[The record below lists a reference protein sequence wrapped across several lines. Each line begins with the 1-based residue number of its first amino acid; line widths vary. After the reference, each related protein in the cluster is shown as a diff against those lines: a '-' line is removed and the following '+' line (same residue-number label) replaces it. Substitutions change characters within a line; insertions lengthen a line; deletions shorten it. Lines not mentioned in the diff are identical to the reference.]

1 MNQEKILTLIDSPY
15 ITEKASKLASEKN
28 QVVFKV
34 NINANKL
41 EITIGSRNE
50 GYVEE
55 GLLFLLSQIFIKVS
69 LISHCL
75 IKNQKMVAEIIM
87 AGLPFVIR
95 AVDIN
100 NIIEL

>member
-41 EITIGSRNE
+41 EIKKAVEKLFNVEVKSVTTSIVKGKIKEIG
-50 GYVEE
+50 
-55 GLLFLLSQIFIKVS
+55 LAP
-69 LISHCL
+69 
-75 IKNQKMVAEIIM
+75 IKNLTLKKR
-87 AGLPFVIR
+87 LSH
-95 AVDIN
+95 
-100 NIIEL
+100 

>member
-41 EITIGSRNE
+41 EI
-50 GYVEE
+50 
-55 GLLFLLSQIFIKVS
+55 K
-69 LISHCL
+69 
-75 IKNQKMVAEIIM
+75 K
-87 AGLPFVIR
+87 
-95 AVDIN
+95 AV
-100 NIIEL
+100 

>member
-41 EITIGSRNE
+41 EIKKAVEKLFNVEVKSVTTSIVKGKIKGIGLAPTKNLTLKKR
-50 GYVEE
+50 
-55 GLLFLLSQIFIKVS
+55 LS
-69 LISHCL
+69 H
-75 IKNQKMVAEIIM
+75 
-87 AGLPFVIR
+87 
-95 AVDIN
+95 
-100 NIIEL
+100 

>member
-41 EITIGSRNE
+41 EIKKA
-50 GYVEE
+50 
-55 GLLFLLSQIFIKVS
+55 LLIFV
-69 LISHCL
+69 
-75 IKNQKMVAEIIM
+75 Q
-87 AGLPFVIR
+87 
-95 AVDIN
+95 
-100 NIIEL
+100 